1 MSKLLIAISM
11 ITILIPN
18 NTILWDLGVS
28 IKSSDNSENNIIK
41 PLISDTQIIP
51 EYSKNTTIHKFDIL
65 SSNLS
70 HDYIIKILYFSDRYA
85 ELVEYFDTIFSKQ
98 KKVIEDK
105 YTIIYSDALYRLGKY
120 DDAINS
126 IHEISL
132 NYPEDEKYF
141 ILALYNKKI
150 GNTKQA
156 AAYLNNLI
164 SKYPDSE
171 YYKLAKL
178 QIKITQ

>member
-85 ELVEYFDTIFSKQ
+85 ELVQYFDTVFSQ
-98 KKVIEDK
+98 QVQVFEDQ

-120 DDAINS
+120 DAAINS
-126 IHEISL
+126 INQVSSE
-132 NYPEDEKYF
+132 YPKDEKYF
-141 ILALYNKKI
+141 MLALYNKKI
-150 GNTKQA
+150 GNMNQVTT
-156 AAYLNNLI
+156 YLNNLI
-164 SKYPDSE
+164 AECPDSE